1 MLTRSRRSTAA
12 LLSPNNGVDV
22 GVLGIAA
29 GTNANMGEDEA
40 EHLQNEM
47 EDNND
52 NAGSEED
59 IYFTSDLYDV
69 HVGLFVACHDNGA
82 GSCCASGR
90 ANALPTTLG
99 LRIDGIGNQIPFI
112 DSIGDQ
118 IPLPIT
124 DIHANAIKSNRISQ
138 VVQDKLYHK
147 VYSVA
152 PASIHIQNPAWKV
165 VAPCSKLLQT
175 VAYNLGV
182 NPNTLTA
189 EVKMLLYMEKG
200 SRIDR
205 HSNALLQQNNDTT
218 VLGTLFVQ
226 LPSVFTGGKF
236 SIFAGGGEDEDG
248 DEIEEIAANFDVGAS
263 SGDSAFSCYF
273 LAHYSDCEIKCS
285 KVLSGTRL
293 LLVYSLH
300 TTTTVQP
307 VPTANH
313 VISSMVSIRLWVQ
326 MMLIIVSLLPTLIC
340 LLNF

>member
-12 LLSPNNGVDV
+12 LLSPSNRVDV
-22 GVLGIAA
+22 GVLGVAA
-29 GTNANMGEDEA
+29 GANANGEDE
-40 EHLQNEM
+40 EDLLENEI
-47 EDNND
+47 DYNND
-52 NAGSEED
+52 NARSEEE

-69 HVGLFVACHDNGA
+69 HVGLMVACYRLGAVA

-90 ANALPTTLG
+90 ADALPNILG
-99 LRIDGIGNQIPFI
+99 LYIDGIG
-112 DSIGDQ
+112 DH

-124 DIHANAIKSNRISQ
+124 DVHANAIKSNCISQ
-138 VVQDKLYHK
+138 VVQDKSYHR

-152 PASIHIQNPAWKV
+152 PASIHIRNPAWKV
-165 VAPCSKLLQT
+165 VTPCSKLLQK

-182 NPNTLTA
+182 NPNTLSA

-236 SIFAGGGEDEDG
+236 SIFAGGGEDDNG
-248 DEIEEIAANFDVGAS
+248 DDIEEIAANFDLGAS

-285 KVLSGTRL
+285 KILRGTRL
-293 LLVYSLH
+293 LLVYSIH
-300 TTTTVQP
+300 TTSRPVQTTN
-307 VPTANH
+307 T
-313 VISSMVSIRLWVQ
+313 VISSMVSLRLWVQ
-326 MMLIIVSLLPTLIC
+326 MMLIIVSLLPTLVC
-340 LLNF
+340 LL